1 MNQTLIHQKA
11 ITQDI
16 FHMTFNAP
24 EIAREAQ
31 PGQFVHMRI
40 TEGIDPLL
48 RRPLSIHRVHRQK
61 GTLEILYRVVGR
73 GTALMSKAESGDSFD
88 LMGPLGKGFR
98 IDDSF
103 THALVVAGGM
113 GSAPVF
119 FLIDEL
125 VEYGKQVTFFW
136 GAKTGQEIF
145 GVDALK
151 QAGVEVHT
159 ATEDGTLGVCGLVT
173 DPLSQFLSS
182 PDTQTSYEGFV
193 CGPKPML
200 KCIQEIIVDTS
211 ITWQASLEEK
221 MACGMGVCIGCAV
234 QTQTGY
240 QMVCSDGP
248 VMDLKEIVFD
258 G

>member
-1 MNQTLIHQKA
+1 VNQTLIHQKA

-31 PGQFVHMRI
+31 PGQFVHMRV

-48 RRPLSIHRVHRQK
+48 RRPLSIHRIDRQK

-73 GTALMSKAESGDSFD
+73 GTALMCKAESGDCFD

-125 VEYGKQVTFFW
+125 IE
-136 GAKTGQEIF
+136 
-145 GVDALK
+145 
-151 QAGVEVHT
+151 H
-159 ATEDGTLGVCGLVT
+159 
-173 DPLSQFLSS
+173 
-182 PDTQTSYEGFV
+182 
-193 CGPKPML
+193 
-200 KCIQEIIVDTS
+200 
-211 ITWQASLEEK
+211 
-221 MACGMGVCIGCAV
+221 
-234 QTQTGY
+234 
-240 QMVCSDGP
+240 
-248 VMDLKEIVFD
+248 
-258 G
+258 

>member
-1 MNQTLIHQKA
+1 MSQTLIHQKTVA
-11 ITQDI
+11 KDI
-16 FHMTFNAP
+16 FHMTLNAP

-31 PGQFVHMRI
+31 PGQFVHVRI
-40 TEGIDPLL
+40 TEGNDPLL
-48 RRPLSIHRVHRQK
+48 RRPFSIHRVNREE
-61 GTLEILYRVVGR
+61 GSVEILYRVIGR
-73 GTALMSKAESGDSFD
+73 GTALMSEAESGDSFD
-88 LMGPLGKGFR
+88 MMGPLGKGFR

-125 VEYGKQVTFFW
+125 IKHSKHVTFFW
-136 GAKTGQEIF
+136 GAKTGREIF

-151 QAGVEVHT
+151 KAGAEVYT
-159 ATEDGTLGVCGLVT
+159 VTEDGTIGDCGLVT
-173 DPLSQFLSS
+173 DSLNRFLSS
-182 PDTQTSYEGFV
+182 QGTVNSYEGFV

-200 KCIQEIIVDTS
+200 KCIQEIFVDTS
-211 ITWQASLEEK
+211 VNWQASLEER

-234 QTQTGY
+234 KTHTGY
-240 QMVCSDGP
+240 KMVCSDGP